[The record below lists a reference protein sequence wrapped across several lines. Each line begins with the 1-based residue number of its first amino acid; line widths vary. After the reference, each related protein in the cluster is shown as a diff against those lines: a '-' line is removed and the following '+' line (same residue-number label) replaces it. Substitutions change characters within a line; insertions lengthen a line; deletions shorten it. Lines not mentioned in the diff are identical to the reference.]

1 MALHKPAFLREL
13 TPRLVR
19 IYLFASIG
27 AMNFGYDNNWWS
39 GAINSRA
46 FNDDYGKHL
55 DGPDKPRRLPSD
67 WLSIATGTP
76 IAGWIIGCLVA
87 SYLTSGLGRKM
98 TIAIVCLIALVGMI
112 LQCAIDSYWGIMAGR
127 LVNAVSMGI
136 EANCVPMYMA
146 ELAPASIRGALVNF
160 YQSWLYVGA
169 ILATATV
176 YGSTKHI
183 EGRWAYM
190 TRLRD
195 DALKALEYSRHGA
208 ASEEAI
214 ALELS
219 LIEIAMQ
226 HEEENHRAT
235 SYADC
240 FKGSNLHR
248 TCIAMGVQCLQQAQ
262 GNSFLQSYLV
272 IFLNQVGVA
281 EPQLI
286 ACAKMSCSLVGC
298 IIAFYLSDKLGRRPM
313 LMGGSFLM
321 AALMWIV
328 SGLAS
333 WTSGVV
339 SGSTAQGAIASI
351 LLYGVVSAGCW
362 GSVMWTVT
370 AEVATTQLRERTIS
384 IATIASF
391 STSLLITYV
400 NPFMQNEPGNLGSR
414 VGMIYGSMSVLALIF
429 VMLVVPE
436 MKGRSLEELDELF
449 HSRTPAWKSTRFVAT
464 GVGAEITHIEGVK
477 VGDADGKL
485 GKD

>member
-1 MALHKPAFLREL
+1 MALQKPAFLREL

-27 AMNFGYDNNWWS
+27 AMNFGYDNNWW
-39 GAINSRA
+39 
-46 FNDDYGKHL
+46 
-55 DGPDKPRRLPSD
+55 LPSD

-76 IAGWIIGCLVA
+76 IAGWIIGCVVA

-98 TIAIVCLIALVGMI
+98 TIVIVCLIALVGMI

-190 TRLRD
+190 TQSPRWLLQRGRREG
-195 DALKALEYSRHGA
+195 ALKALEYSRHGA

-226 HEEENHRAT
+226 HEEENHHAT
-235 SYADC
+235 TYADC

-286 ACAKMSCSLVGC
+286 ACAKMSCSLWACELDKGRKDRSHDGTLGNATVLVGHQLLNKQG
-298 IIAFYLSDKLGRRPM
+298 IENLSDPSGTDEDVGADYGVDATCLGRHA
-313 LMGGSFLM
+313 GAYETES
-321 AALMWIV
+321 
-328 SGLAS
+328 LAS
-333 WTSGVV
+333 NHEPATPKHIANASDEEKTNTSDERVEEC
-339 SGSTAQGAIASI
+339 
-351 LLYGVVSAGCW
+351 Y
-362 GSVMWTVT
+362 
-370 AEVATTQLRERTIS
+370 EVDI
-384 IATIASF
+384 
-391 STSLLITYV
+391 
-400 NPFMQNEPGNLGSR
+400 R
-414 VGMIYGSMSVLALIF
+414 VRACQS
-429 VMLVVPE
+429 
-436 MKGRSLEELDELF
+436 
-449 HSRTPAWKSTRFVAT
+449 
-464 GVGAEITHIEGVK
+464 
-477 VGDADGKL
+477 
-485 GKD
+485 

>member
-1 MALHKPAFLREL
+1 MALQKPAFLREL

-46 FNDDYGKHL
+46 FNEDYGKHL
-55 DGPDKPRRLPSD
+55 DGPDKPSRLPSD

-76 IAGWIIGCLVA
+76 IAGWIIGCVVA

-98 TIAIVCLIALVGMI
+98 TIVIVCLIALVGMI

-127 LVNAVSMGI
+127 LVNAVSMGMNQNSFAVPKADQGCGLGI

-176 YGSTKHI
+176 YGSAKHI

-190 TRLRD
+190 TPIVVQLGPPVMLLSAVWFIPESPRWLLQKGRRD

-208 ASEEAI
+208 ASEEGI

-219 LIEIAMQ
+219 LIEVAMQ

-286 ACAKMSCSLVGC
+286 ACAKMSCSL
-298 IIAFYLSDKLGRRPM
+298 
-313 LMGGSFLM
+313 
-321 AALMWIV
+321 
-328 SGLAS
+328 
-333 WTSGVV
+333 
-339 SGSTAQGAIASI
+339 
-351 LLYGVVSAGCW
+351 GVVSAGCW

-370 AEVATTQLRERTIS
+370 GKLSRLTDQIHANS
-384 IATIASF
+384 STIASF

-449 HSRTPAWKSTRFVAT
+449 HSRTPAWKSTGFVAT

-477 VGDADGKL
+477 VDVEGGKL